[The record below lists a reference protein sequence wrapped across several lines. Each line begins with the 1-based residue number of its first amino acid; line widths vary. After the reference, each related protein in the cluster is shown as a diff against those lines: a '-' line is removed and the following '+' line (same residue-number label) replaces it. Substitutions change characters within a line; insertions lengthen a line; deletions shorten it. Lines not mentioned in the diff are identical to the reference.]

1 MNILQQVQEKLK
13 IEIKSAVI
21 DAGLIDDIDIL
32 NIILEK
38 PKDKLNGDFSTN
50 IAMQLAKK
58 LKKSPLQIAEEI
70 VGFFDKEIVYIKE
83 VDIVRPGF
91 INFYMDNHYLTELIP
106 AVIKAE
112 NSYGEINLGM
122 GKRILVEYVSA
133 NPTGDLHLGHARG
146 AAFGDSLCNI
156 FDKAGFDVV
165 REFYIN
171 DAGNQ
176 MQNLSLSIEARYF
189 QALGLNKDLPEGGY
203 QGSDIKEIA
212 IELVKAY
219 EDKYLHEEESK
230 RRTFFLEYGLEHE
243 LKKLRRDLENFRV
256 SFDVWFSET
265 SLYQKDKITPSLD
278 VLKER
283 GYIYEKDGATW
294 FKSTNFNDDKDR
306 VLIKKDGSFTY
317 LLPDIAYHKDKIDR
331 GFDKLINLWGA
342 DHHGYVS
349 RMKAAIE
356 ALGYEKDKLDI
367 VIIQLVNLHKNGDK
381 VKMSKRT
388 GNALTMRDL
397 IEEVGLDAARFFFA
411 MRSADTHLDFD
422 LDLAVSKSNENPV
435 YYVQYAHARICSII
449 RQGKEEKLFAD
460 TNCNWAYINTEK
472 EYDLLKKIG
481 EFPDA
486 VSDAA
491 KKQNPNLIT
500 SYVYE
505 LATALH
511 SFYNAEKVI
520 DPNNKEKSR
529 ARLALMKATQITMKN
544 ALKLIGVSA
553 PEKM

>member
-70 VGFFDKEIVYIKE
+70 VGFFDKERVYIKE

-219 EDKYLHEEESK
+219 EDKYIHEEESK